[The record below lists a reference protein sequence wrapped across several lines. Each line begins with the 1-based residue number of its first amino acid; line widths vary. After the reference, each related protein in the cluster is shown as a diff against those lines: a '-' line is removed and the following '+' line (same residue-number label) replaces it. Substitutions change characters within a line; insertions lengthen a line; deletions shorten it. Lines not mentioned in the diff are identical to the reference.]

1 MIKSS
6 HPGVYH
12 APEIPST
19 VGVSKEILGL
29 DFTAKHHIKCF
40 PTVVPASSL
49 YPLSVGGAFP
59 NQSLWDHPQKGGGA
73 TRVQRCPRLDGV
85 FSALWTDT
93 AVLPSPA
100 IILHNPFFYPFCSG
114 QRIVASSLM
123 AAVPHPEGRARRL
136 MNITR

>member
-1 MIKSS
+1 MIKSN

-12 APEIPST
+12 TPGVPNT
-19 VGVSKEILGL
+19 VRVSKEVLGL
-29 DFTAKHHIKCF
+29 DFIAKHCIKCF

-49 YPLSVGGAFP
+49 CPLSGGGAFP
-59 NQSLWDHPQKGGGA
+59 SQSLWDHPQKGGSA
-73 TRVQRCPRLDGV
+73 THIQRCPRLDGV
-85 FSALWTDT
+85 FCALWTDA

-114 QRIVASSLM
+114 RRIVASSLM

-136 MNITR
+136 TNTTR